1 MGHDIILNKL
11 ENIKNCIERIESK
24 LPFSLDD
31 LKTNFDLQDTVTVNI
46 QRAIQSAI
54 DLAAFICSEKN
65 FKTPTEMAEGFRI
78 LENHGLL
85 SKSTSEKMVK
95 AVGMRNVLVHEYTG
109 INWEKV
115 FNVCFSHLIDL
126 KEYSSEILKIK

>member
-1 MGHDIILNKL
+1 MGKDVILNKL

-24 LPFSLDD
+24 LPFTLHD
-31 LKTNFDLQDTVTVNI
+31 LKNNYDLQDTVTINI

-54 DLAAFICSEKN
+54 DASAYICSEKN
-65 FKTPTEMAEGFRI
+65 FKTPGEMAEGFKI
-78 LENHGLL
+78 LESHGLL
-85 SKSTSEKMVK
+85 SKVTSEKMIK

-115 FNVCFSHLIDL
+115 FAVCFSHLIDF
-126 KEYSSEILKIK
+126 KEFSSEILKIK